1 MHLNIKPSEL
11 GVYFIVSQMLITL
24 SGTGLFD
31 WRMFKFLSFL
41 GNIFICCRPSSSAGG
56 ERESEEDESPSS
68 GVVYKIGI
76 YLPVHVF
83 NP

>member
-1 MHLNIKPSEL
+1 
-11 GVYFIVSQMLITL
+11 
-24 SGTGLFD
+24 
-31 WRMFKFLSFL
+31 MFKFPFFL
-41 GNIFICCRPSSSAGG
+41 GNIFICRRPSSSAGG
-56 ERESEEDESPSS
+56 EGDSEEEDESPSS